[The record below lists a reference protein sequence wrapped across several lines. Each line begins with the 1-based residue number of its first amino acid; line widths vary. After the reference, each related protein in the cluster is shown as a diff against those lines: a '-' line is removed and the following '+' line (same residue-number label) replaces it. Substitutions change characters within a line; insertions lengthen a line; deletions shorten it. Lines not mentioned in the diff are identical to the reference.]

1 MVRAP
6 GPRCPRRPRAPPRR
20 SPAAPCRA
28 TPGARWCARRTAPG
42 TWWASSPGAAAPATP
57 GRPACTPA
65 SPSSATGSTP
75 SWRPTEACNKRCH
88 PLSAVSL
95 SPWRDGRERGPSL
108 SPDFVEALRAVVG
121 APNVST
127 ATAVREQHGH
137 DESMHPCAP
146 PDVVVWPQAVG
157 QVQELAALCHRCRVP
172 MVPFGTGTGL
182 EGGVNAVQG
191 GVCFDLSRM
200 DAIAELSLEDFSVTV
215 EPGVTRK
222 ALNKHLRGTGLWFPV
237 DPGADASLC
246 GMAATGASG
255 TNAVRYGTM
264 RPNVLNLRVVLP
276 DGRLL
281 HTAGPRRQPRKRA
294 AGYDLTSLFVGSE
307 GTLGFLTQA
316 TLRLHPLPEATAV
329 TVASF
334 PSVGAAV
341 ACTVQVLQAA
351 VPVARIEF
359 LDEVM
364 ADACGRFSQME
375 LPAAATL
382 LLELHGSRRSLAEQ
396 QQQMEEIVQQNSG
409 SSLAWAEGLDER
421 EQLWSMRHNAWYA
434 ALALR
439 PGCQGYSTDVCV
451 PISRLPDVVVETK
464 QDLQASGLTGPMV
477 GHVGDGNFHCIL
489 VFNSQDPD
497 EAQRIHAFTQRLGRR
512 ALAAGGTC
520 TGEHGVGLGKR
531 ALLQEELGQEG
542 LDTLRS
548 IKAALDPHN
557 LMNPGKVL

>member
-1 MVRAP
+1 MSLRRVLGLGRAL
-6 GPRCPRRPRAPPRR
+6 GRR
-20 SPAAPCRA
+20 SYC
-28 TPGARWCARRTAPG
+28 
-42 TWWASSPGAAAPATP
+42 SKSPLP
-57 GRPACTPA
+57 
-65 SPSSATGSTP
+65 
-75 SWRPTEACNKRCH
+75 
-88 PLSAVSL
+88 
-95 SPWRDGRERGPSL
+95 
-108 SPDFVEALRAVVG
+108 PDFVEALRAVVG
-121 APNVST
+121 TPNVST
-127 ATAVREQHGH
+127 AMSVREQHGH
-137 DESMHPCAP
+137 DESMHVCAP
-146 PDVVVWPQAVG
+146 PDAVVWPHAVG
-157 QVQELAALCHRCRVP
+157 QVQELAALCYRYRVP

-191 GVCFDLSRM
+191 GVCFDLSHM
-200 DAIAELSLEDFSVTV
+200 DAIMELSLEDFSVSV

-222 ALNKHLRGTGLWFPV
+222 ALNSYLRGTGLWFPV

-281 HTAGPRRQPRKRA
+281 HTAGAGRQPRKRA

-307 GTLGFLTQA
+307 GTLGFLTLA
-316 TLRLHPLPEATAV
+316 TLRLHPLPEASAATATTFP
-329 TVASF
+329 TVR
-334 PSVGAAV
+334 AAV
-341 ACTVQVLQAA
+341 DCTVQVLQAA

-364 ADACGRFSQME
+364 AGACGRFSNMK
-375 LPAAATL
+375 LPVAPTL
-382 LLELHGSRRSLAEQ
+382 LLELHSSRHGLAEQ
-396 QQQMEEIVQQNSG
+396 QQQTVLLAEEIVRLNG
-409 SSLAWAEGLDER
+409 GASLAWAEELEER
-421 EQLWSMRHNAWYA
+421 ECLWAMRHRAWYA

-464 QDLQASGLTGPMV
+464 QDLQDSGLTGPIV

-489 VFNSQDPD
+489 VFDTQDEN
-497 EAQRIHAFTQRLGRR
+497 EAQRVHAFAERLGRR

-531 ALLQEELGQEG
+531 ALLLEELGQEG

-548 IKAALDPHN
+548 IKAALDPNN

>member
-1 MVRAP
+1 PV
-6 GPRCPRRPRAPPRR
+6 PR
-20 SPAAPCRA
+20 
-28 TPGARWCARRTAPG
+28 
-42 TWWASSPGAAAPATP
+42 
-57 GRPACTPA
+57 
-65 SPSSATGSTP
+65 
-75 SWRPTEACNKRCH
+75 
-88 PLSAVSL
+88 
-95 SPWRDGRERGPSL
+95 
-108 SPDFVEALRAVVG
+108 
-121 APNVST
+121 
-127 ATAVREQHGH
+127 
-137 DESMHPCAP
+137 CAP
-146 PDVVVWPQAVG
+146 PDAVVWPQSVG
-157 QVQELAALCHRCRVP
+157 QVQELAALCYRCRVP

-200 DAIAELSLEDFSVTV
+200 DTITELSLEDFSVTV

-222 ALNKHLRGTGLWFPV
+222 ALNSHLRGTGLWFPV

-281 HTAGPRRQPRKRA
+281 HTAGPGRQARKRA

-316 TLRLHPLPEATAV
+316 TLRLHPLPEATTV
-329 TVASF
+329 TIASF
-334 PSVGAAV
+334 PSVAAAV

-351 VPVARIEF
+351 VPVARIGGCLGPEVGLGVQMLAVGLSAASSHPEF

-364 ADACGRFSQME
+364 ADACSRFSGMG

-382 LLELHGSRRSLAEQ
+382 LLELHGSRHGLAEQ
-396 QQQMEEIVQQNSG
+396 QQQAEEIVRLNGG
-409 SSLAWAEGLDER
+409 SDLVWAEEPEQRG
-421 EQLWSMRHNAWYA
+421 QLWSMRHNAWYA

-451 PISRLPDVVVETK
+451 PISRLPSVVVETK
-464 QDLQASGLTGPMV
+464 QDLQESGLTGPMV
-477 GHVGDGNFHCIL
+477 GHIGDGNFHCLLI
-489 VFNSQDPD
+489 FNSQDPA
-497 EAQRIHAFTQRLGRR
+497 EAQRVHAFTQRLGRR

-531 ALLQEELGQEG
+531 ALLLEELGQEG
-542 LDTLRS
+542 LDTLRC

-557 LMNPGKVL
+557 LMNPGKVV

>member
-1 MVRAP
+1 
-6 GPRCPRRPRAPPRR
+6 
-20 SPAAPCRA
+20 
-28 TPGARWCARRTAPG
+28 
-42 TWWASSPGAAAPATP
+42 
-57 GRPACTPA
+57 
-65 SPSSATGSTP
+65 
-75 SWRPTEACNKRCH
+75 
-88 PLSAVSL
+88 
-95 SPWRDGRERGPSL
+95 
-108 SPDFVEALRAVVG
+108 
-121 APNVST
+121 
-127 ATAVREQHGH
+127 
-137 DESMHPCAP
+137 
-146 PDVVVWPQAVG
+146 
-157 QVQELAALCHRCRVP
+157 
-172 MVPFGTGTGL
+172 FGTGTGL

-281 HTAGPRRQPRKRA
+281 HTAGPGRQPRKRA

-316 TLRLHPLPEATAV
+316 TLRLHPLPEATAA

-334 PSVGAAV
+334 PRTRGRGTRSIPGCGMGAQDGHWRSWVRAG
-341 ACTVQVLQAA
+341 CPGVLW
-351 VPVARIEF
+351 V
-359 LDEVM
+359 L
-364 ADACGRFSQME
+364 SQSSWS
-375 LPAAATL
+375 P
-382 LLELHGSRRSLAEQ
+382 S
-396 QQQMEEIVQQNSG
+396 EEIVRQNGGSG
-409 SSLAWAEGLDER
+409 LAWAEGLEER

-464 QDLQASGLTGPMV
+464 QDLQASSITGPMV
-477 GHVGDGNFHCIL
+477 GHVGDGNFHCLLI
-489 VFNSQDPD
+489 FNSQDPE
-497 EAQRIHAFTQRLGRR
+497 EAQRIYAFTQRLGSG
-512 ALAAGGTC
+512 AVASGGTC

>member
-1 MVRAP
+1 MAL
-6 GPRCPRRPRAPPRR
+6 RRVLGVGGALGRR
-20 SPAAPCRA
+20 SC
-28 TPGARWCARRTAPG
+28 C
-42 TWWASSPGAAAPATP
+42 SQ
-57 GRPACTPA
+57 
-65 SPSSATGSTP
+65 
-75 SWRPTEACNKRCH
+75 H
-88 PLSAVSL
+88 PL
-95 SPWRDGRERGPSL
+95 P
-108 SPDFVEALRAVVG
+108 PDFVEALRAVVG
-121 APNVST
+121 GPNVST
-127 ATAVREQHGH
+127 AMAVREQHGH
-137 DESMHPCAP
+137 DESMHACAP
-146 PDVVVWPQAVG
+146 PDAVVWPQAVG
-157 QVQELAALCHRCRVP
+157 QVQDLAALCHRCRVP

-200 DAIAELSLEDFSVTV
+200 DAITELSLEDFSVAV

-222 ALNKHLRGTGLWFPV
+222 ALNSHLRGTGLWFPV

-264 RPNVLNLRVVLP
+264 RPNILNLRVVLP

-281 HTAGPRRQPRKRA
+281 HTAGPGRQPRKRA

-316 TLRLHPLPEATAV
+316 TLRLHPLPEATAA
-329 TVASF
+329 TIATF
-334 PSVGAAV
+334 PSVRAAV
-341 ACTVQVLQAA
+341 DCTVQVLQAA
-351 VPVARIEF
+351 VPVGRI
-359 LDEVM
+359 
-364 ADACGRFSQME
+364 
-375 LPAAATL
+375 
-382 LLELHGSRRSLAEQ
+382 
-396 QQQMEEIVQQNSG
+396 EEIVRLNGGSG
-409 SSLAWAEGLDER
+409 LAWAEEPEER
-421 EQLWSMRHNAWYA
+421 GRLWDMRHSAWYA

-464 QDLQASGLTGPMV
+464 RDLQDSSLTGPMV

-489 VFNSQDPD
+489 VFNRQDPA

-531 ALLQEELGQEG
+531 ALLLEELGQEG
-542 LDTLRS
+542 LDTLRC

>member
-1 MVRAP
+1 
-6 GPRCPRRPRAPPRR
+6 
-20 SPAAPCRA
+20 
-28 TPGARWCARRTAPG
+28 
-42 TWWASSPGAAAPATP
+42 
-57 GRPACTPA
+57 
-65 SPSSATGSTP
+65 
-75 SWRPTEACNKRCH
+75 
-88 PLSAVSL
+88 
-95 SPWRDGRERGPSL
+95 
-108 SPDFVEALRAVVG
+108 
-121 APNVST
+121 
-127 ATAVREQHGH
+127 
-137 DESMHPCAP
+137 
-146 PDVVVWPQAVG
+146 
-157 QVQELAALCHRCRVP
+157 
-172 MVPFGTGTGL
+172 
-182 EGGVNAVQG
+182 
-191 GVCFDLSRM
+191 
-200 DAIAELSLEDFSVTV
+200 
-215 EPGVTRK
+215 
-222 ALNKHLRGTGLWFPV
+222 

-281 HTAGPRRQPRKRA
+281 HTAGPGRQPRKRA

-316 TLRLHPLPEATAV
+316 TLRLHPLPEATAA

-364 ADACGRFSQME
+364 ADACGRFSGME

-396 QQQMEEIVQQNSG
+396 QQQTEEIVRQNGGSG
-409 SSLAWAEGLDER
+409 LAWAEGLEER
-421 EQLWSMRHNAWYA
+421 ERLWSMRHNAWYA

-439 PGCQGYSTDVCV
+439 PGCQVRHKDGADGSSAHGAVSATALPSLAQGYSTDVCV
-451 PISRLPDVVVETK
+451 PISRLPEVVVETK
-464 QDLQASGLTGPMV
+464 QDLQSSSITGPMV
-477 GHVGDGNFHCIL
+477 GHVGDGNFHCLLI
-489 VFNSQDPD
+489 FNSQDPE

>member
-1 MVRAP
+1 MAAP
-6 GPRCPRRPRAPPRR
+6 SMALRRVLGLGAVLGRR
-20 SPAAPCRA
+20 SC
-28 TPGARWCARRTAPG
+28 C
-42 TWWASSPGAAAPATP
+42 SK
-57 GRPACTPA
+57 RPLP
-65 SPSSATGSTP
+65 
-75 SWRPTEACNKRCH
+75 
-88 PLSAVSL
+88 
-95 SPWRDGRERGPSL
+95 
-108 SPDFVEALRAVVG
+108 PDLVEALRAVVG
-121 APNVST
+121 GSNVST

-137 DESMHPCAP
+137 DESMHVCAP
-146 PDVVVWPQAVG
+146 PDAVVWPQTVG
-157 QVQELAALCHRCRVP
+157 QVQELAELCHRHRLP

-200 DAIAELSLEDFSVTV
+200 DSISELSLEDFSVMV

-222 ALNKHLRGTGLWFPV
+222 ALNSHLRGTGLWFPV

-281 HTAGPRRQPRKRA
+281 HTAGPGRQPRKRA

-316 TLRLHPLPEATAV
+316 TLRLHPLPEAAAAAV
-329 TVASF
+329 AAF
-334 PSVGAAV
+334 PSVRAAV

-364 ADACGRFSQME
+364 ASACGRFSGVE
-375 LPAAATL
+375 LPAAPTL
-382 LLELHGSRRSLAEQ
+382 LLELHGSRHGLAEQ
-396 QQQMEEIVQQNSG
+396 QGQTEEIVQLNGGGGSG
-409 SSLAWAEGLDER
+409 LAWAEGPEER
-421 EQLWSMRHNAWYA
+421 ERLWAMRHRAWYA

-464 QDLQASGLTGPMV
+464 RDLQDSGLTGPMV
-477 GHVGDGNFHCIL
+477 GHVGDGNFHCLLI
-489 VFNSQDPD
+489 FNAQDPA
-497 EAQRIHAFTQRLGRR
+497 EAERVHAFTQRLGRR

-531 ALLQEELGQEG
+531 ALLREELGQEG

>member
-1 MVRAP
+1 SGQGNGERRGRALGWGKGLGEG
-6 GPRCPRRPRAPPRR
+6 GPWGHG
-20 SPAAPCRA
+20 A
-28 TPGARWCARRTAPG
+28 TL
-42 TWWASSPGAAAPATP
+42 
-57 GRPACTPA
+57 
-65 SPSSATGSTP
+65 SPS
-75 SWRPTEACNKRCH
+75 
-88 PLSAVSL
+88 
-95 SPWRDGRERGPSL
+95 
-108 SPDFVEALRAVVG
+108 
-121 APNVST
+121 
-127 ATAVREQHGH
+127 
-137 DESMHPCAP
+137 CAP
-146 PDVVVWPQAVG
+146 PDAVVWPQAVG
-157 QVQELAALCHRCRVP
+157 QVQELAELCYRCRVP

-200 DAIAELSLEDFSVTV
+200 DAITELSLEDFSVAV

-222 ALNKHLRGTGLWFPV
+222 ALNSHLRGTGLWFPV

-281 HTAGPRRQPRKRA
+281 HTAGPGRQARKRA

-316 TLRLHPLPEATAV
+316 TLRLHPLPEAA
-329 TVASF
+329 ASTIAAF
-334 PSVGAAV
+334 PNVRAAV
-341 ACTVQVLQAA
+341 DCTVQVLQAA
-351 VPVARIEF
+351 VPVARIGGCWGLAVGPGVQVPAMGLSITSSHPEF

-364 ADACGRFSQME
+364 AGACGRFSKMDM
-375 LPAAATL
+375 PAAATL
-382 LLELHGSRRSLAEQ
+382 LLELHGSRHGLAEQ
-396 QQQMEEIVQQNSG
+396 QQQTEEIVRLNGG
-409 SSLAWAEGLDER
+409 SDLVWAEEQEER
-421 EQLWSMRHNAWYA
+421 GRLWAMRHNAWYA

-464 QDLQASGLTGPMV
+464 QDLQDSGLTGPMV
-477 GHVGDGNFHCIL
+477 GHVGDGNFHCLLI
-489 VFNSQDPD
+489 FDTQDPA
-497 EAQRIHAFTQRLGRR
+497 EATRVHAFTERLGRR

-531 ALLQEELGQEG
+531 ALLLEELGPEG
-542 LDTLRS
+542 LDTLRR

>member
-1 MVRAP
+1 MALGRVLVL
-6 GPRCPRRPRAPPRR
+6 G
-20 SPAAPCRA
+20 
-28 TPGARWCARRTAPG
+28 TAL
-42 TWWASSPGAAAPATP
+42 
-57 GRPACTPA
+57 GRHSCC
-65 SPSSATGSTP
+65 S
-75 SWRPTEACNKRCH
+75 K
-88 PLSAVSL
+88 
-95 SPWRDGRERGPSL
+95 PSL
-108 SPDFVEALRAVVG
+108 PPDFVEALSAVVG

-146 PDVVVWPQAVG
+146 PDAVVWPQSVG
-157 QVQELAALCHRCRVP
+157 QVQELAALCYRRRVP

-200 DAIAELSLEDFSVTV
+200 DTIAELSLEDFSVTV

-222 ALNKHLRGTGLWFPV
+222 ALNSHLRGTGLWFPV

-281 HTAGPRRQPRKRA
+281 HTAGPGRQARKRA

-316 TLRLHPLPEATAV
+316 TLRLHPLPEATAA
-329 TVASF
+329 TIASF
-334 PSVGAAV
+334 PGVGAAV

-364 ADACGRFSQME
+364 ADACGRYSGMG
-375 LPAAATL
+375 LPVAATL
-382 LLELHGSRRSLAEQ
+382 LLELHGSRNSLAEQ
-396 QQQMEEIVQQNSG
+396 QRQTEEIVRLNGGSG
-409 SSLAWAEGLDER
+409 LAWAEEPEER
-421 EQLWSMRHNAWYA
+421 GRLWAMRHNAWYA

-451 PISRLPDVVVETK
+451 PISRLPSVVVETK
-464 QDLQASGLTGPMV
+464 QDLQDSGLTGPMV

-489 VFNSQDPD
+489 IFDTQDPE
-497 EAQRIHAFTQRLGRR
+497 EAERVHAFTQRLGRR

-531 ALLQEELGQEG
+531 ALLLEELGQEG

>member
-1 MVRAP
+1 MSTGSGGTQVPPAGTHRCVAGATLRCQCGGGTDGLRGRAVSWS
-6 GPRCPRRPRAPPRR
+6 C
-20 SPAAPCRA
+20 AAPMFPFLSRCDMA
-28 TPGARWCARRTAPG
+28 LRRVLAL
-42 TWWASSPGAAAPATP
+42 GAAL
-57 GRPACTPA
+57 GR
-65 SPSSATGSTP
+65 
-75 SWRPTEACNKRCH
+75 RRCC
-88 PLSAVSL
+88 SK
-95 SPWRDGRERGPSL
+95 PSL

>member
-1 MVRAP
+1 MAL
-6 GPRCPRRPRAPPRR
+6 RRVLALGTALGRR
-20 SPAAPCRA
+20 SC
-28 TPGARWCARRTAPG
+28 C
-42 TWWASSPGAAAPATP
+42 S
-57 GRPACTPA
+57 
-65 SPSSATGSTP
+65 
-75 SWRPTEACNKRCH
+75 K
-88 PLSAVSL
+88 
-95 SPWRDGRERGPSL
+95 PSL
-108 SPDFVEALRAVVG
+108 PPDFVEALSAVVG

-146 PDVVVWPQAVG
+146 PDAVVWPQSVG
-157 QVQELAALCHRCRVP
+157 QVQELAALCYRRRVP

-200 DAIAELSLEDFSVTV
+200 DSIAELSLEDFSVTV

-222 ALNKHLRGTGLWFPV
+222 ALNSHLRGTGLWFPV

-281 HTAGPRRQPRKRA
+281 HTAGPGRQARKRA

-316 TLRLHPLPEATAV
+316 TLRLHPLPEATAA
-329 TVASF
+329 TIASF
-334 PSVGAAV
+334 PGVGAAV

-364 ADACGRFSQME
+364 ADACGRYSGMG
-375 LPAAATL
+375 LPVAATL
-382 LLELHGSRRSLAEQ
+382 LLELHGSRNSLAEQ
-396 QQQMEEIVQQNSG
+396 QRQT
-409 SSLAWAEGLDER
+409 GLLHGCLCAHLPPARRGGGDQAGPAGLWTHR
-421 EQLWSMRHNAWYA
+421 THGGTRRRWQLPLHPRLQHPGPRGGPA
-434 ALALR
+434 R
-439 PGCQGYSTDVCV
+439 P
-451 PISRLPDVVVETK
+451 RLHPAPG
-464 QDLQASGLTGPMV
+464 QAGAGGG
-477 GHVGDGNFHCIL
+477 GHLHRG
-489 VFNSQDPD
+489 
-497 EAQRIHAFTQRLGRR
+497 ARR
-512 ALAAGGTC
+512 GAGQAGTAAGGAGPGGAGHPALHQGC
-520 TGEHGVGLGKR
+520 TGPPQPHEPRQGALRGGSGIELAVGGCSPGR
-531 ALLQEELGQEG
+531 QGWG
-542 LDTLRS
+542 GH
-548 IKAALDPHN
+548 AALHCHPFAPTNPPIPTSGVRDPRTPNKPLCTCSLH
-557 LMNPGKVL
+557 VL

>member
-1 MVRAP
+1 MAL
-6 GPRCPRRPRAPPRR
+6 RRVLGLGAALGRR
-20 SPAAPCRA
+20 SFC
-28 TPGARWCARRTAPG
+28 
-42 TWWASSPGAAAPATP
+42 S
-57 GRPACTPA
+57 
-65 SPSSATGSTP
+65 
-75 SWRPTEACNKRCH
+75 K
-88 PLSAVSL
+88 PL
-95 SPWRDGRERGPSL
+95 P
-108 SPDFVEALRAVVG
+108 PDFVEALRAVVG

-137 DESMHPCAP
+137 DESMHDCAP
-146 PDVVVWPQAVG
+146 PDAVVWPQAVE

-200 DAIAELSLEDFSVTV
+200 DAITELSLEDFSVVV

-281 HTAGPRRQPRKRA
+281 HTAGPGRQPRWAPGGARKGRDGTGRDGCPPAPRSPPSRRKRA

-316 TLRLHPLPEATAV
+316 TLRLHPLPEAVAV
-329 TVASF
+329 TTAAF
-334 PSVGAAV
+334 PSVRAAV

-364 ADACGRFSQME
+364 VEACSRFSKLE

-382 LLELHGSRRSLAEQ
+382 LLELHGSRRGLAEQ
-396 QQQMEEIVQQNSG
+396 QQQTEEIVQLNGG
-409 SSLAWAEGLDER
+409 SSLAWAKQLEER
-421 EQLWSMRHNAWYA
+421 EQLWAMRHSAWYA

-464 QDLQASGLTGPMV
+464 QDLQDSGITGPMV
-477 GHVGDGNFHCIL
+477 GHVGDGNFHCII
-489 VFNSQDPD
+489 VFNTQDPA
-497 EAQRIHAFTQRLGRR
+497 EARRVHAFTERLGRR

-531 ALLQEELGQEG
+531 ALLREELGQEG

-548 IKAALDPHN
+548 IKTALDPHN

>member
-1 MVRAP
+1 MRGRGGATVNAVTPLRQGTAGEHDHRHWWEPVPPVRDTLAC
-6 GPRCPRRPRAPPRR
+6 GWSHLKVSVWGRDRQ
-20 SPAAPCRA
+20 AAGEGNVLVLC
-28 TPGARWCARRTAPG
+28 
-42 TWWASSPGAAAPATP
+42 SSHVRGLV
-57 GRPACTPA
+57 
-65 SPSSATGSTP
+65 PS
-75 SWRPTEACNKRCH
+75 RH
-88 PLSAVSL
+88 
-95 SPWRDGRERGPSL
+95 GPSL
-108 SPDFVEALRAVVG
+108 FPPQPSLPPDFVEALRAVVG

-281 HTAGPRRQPRKRA
+281 HTAGPGRQPRKRA

-316 TLRLHPLPEATAV
+316 TLRLHPLPEATAA

-364 ADACGRFSQME
+364 ADACGRFSGMG

-382 LLELHGSRRSLAEQ
+382 LLELHGSRHSLAEQ
-396 QQQMEEIVQQNSG
+396 QQQMEEIVRHNGGSG
-409 SSLAWAEGLDER
+409 LAWAQGLEER

-464 QDLQASGLTGPMV
+464 QDLQASSITGPMV
-477 GHVGDGNFHCIL
+477 GHVGDGNFHCLLI
-489 VFNSQDPD
+489 FNSQDPE

>member
-1 MVRAP
+1 
-6 GPRCPRRPRAPPRR
+6 
-20 SPAAPCRA
+20 
-28 TPGARWCARRTAPG
+28 
-42 TWWASSPGAAAPATP
+42 
-57 GRPACTPA
+57 
-65 SPSSATGSTP
+65 
-75 SWRPTEACNKRCH
+75 
-88 PLSAVSL
+88 
-95 SPWRDGRERGPSL
+95 
-108 SPDFVEALRAVVG
+108 
-121 APNVST
+121 
-127 ATAVREQHGH
+127 
-137 DESMHPCAP
+137 
-146 PDVVVWPQAVG
+146 
-157 QVQELAALCHRCRVP
+157 

-200 DAIAELSLEDFSVTV
+200 AAISELSLEDFSVAV

-222 ALNKHLRGTGLWFPV
+222 ALNSHLRGTGLWFPV

-276 DGRLL
+276 DGSLL
-281 HTAGPRRQPRKRA
+281 HTAGPGRQARKSA

-316 TLRLHPLPEATAV
+316 TLRLHPLPEAVAAAV
-329 TVASF
+329 CSF
-334 PSVGAAV
+334 PSVQAAV

-351 VPVARIEF
+351 VPVARIEL

-364 ADACGRFSQME
+364 AGACSRYSRLE
-375 LPAAATL
+375 LPEAATL
-382 LLELHGSRRSLAEQ
+382 FLELHGSQQGLAEQ
-396 QQQMEEIVQQNSG
+396 QQQAEELVRLHGG
-409 SSLAWAEGLDER
+409 SIPAWARAQEER
-421 EQLWSMRHNAWYA
+421 EQLWSARHSAWFA

-451 PISRLPDVVVETK
+451 PISRLPGVVVET
-464 QDLQASGLTGPMV
+464 QRDLRDSGLTGPMV

-489 VFNSQDPD
+489 VFRPEDTD
-497 EAQRIHAFTQRLGRR
+497 EAQRVHDFAERLGRR

-531 ALLQEELGQEG
+531 ALLREELGPQG
-542 LDTLRS
+542 LDTMRR
-548 IKAALDPHN
+548 IKAALDPHH

>member
-1 MVRAP
+1 MALRRVLGLGRAL
-6 GPRCPRRPRAPPRR
+6 GRR
-20 SPAAPCRA
+20 SYC
-28 TPGARWCARRTAPG
+28 
-42 TWWASSPGAAAPATP
+42 SKSPLP
-57 GRPACTPA
+57 
-65 SPSSATGSTP
+65 
-75 SWRPTEACNKRCH
+75 
-88 PLSAVSL
+88 
-95 SPWRDGRERGPSL
+95 
-108 SPDFVEALRAVVG
+108 PDFVEALRAVVG
-121 APNVST
+121 THNVST
-127 ATAVREQHGH
+127 AMAVREQHGH
-137 DESMHPCAP
+137 DESMHVCAP
-146 PDVVVWPQAVG
+146 PDAVVWPHVVG
-157 QVQELAALCHRCRVP
+157 QVQELAALCYRYRVP

-191 GVCFDLSRM
+191 GVCFDLSHM
-200 DAIAELSLEDFSVTV
+200 NAIVELSLEDFSVSV

-222 ALNKHLRGTGLWFPV
+222 ALNSYLRGTGLWFPV

-281 HTAGPRRQPRKRA
+281 HTAGAGRQPRKRA

-307 GTLGFLTQA
+307 GTLGFLTLA
-316 TLRLHPLPEATAV
+316 TLRLHPLPEASAATTTA
-329 TVASF
+329 F
-334 PSVGAAV
+334 PSVQAAV
-341 ACTVQVLQAA
+341 DCTVQVLQAA

-364 ADACGRFSQME
+364 AGACGRFSNME
-375 LPAAATL
+375 LPVAPTL
-382 LLELHGSRRSLAEQ
+382 LLELHGSRHGLAEQ
-396 QQQMEEIVQQNSG
+396 QQQTVLLAEEIVRLNGG
-409 SSLAWAEGLDER
+409 SNLAWAEELEER
-421 EQLWSMRHNAWYA
+421 ERLWAMRHCAWYA

-464 QDLQASGLTGPMV
+464 RDLQDSGLTGPMV

-489 VFNSQDPD
+489 VFDTQDKD
-497 EAQRIHAFTQRLGRR
+497 EAQRVHAFTERLGRR

-531 ALLQEELGQEG
+531 ALLLEELGQEG

>member
-1 MVRAP
+1 MLP
-6 GPRCPRRPRAPPRR
+6 FLSRCNMALRRVLGLAAALGRR
-20 SPAAPCRA
+20 SC
-28 TPGARWCARRTAPG
+28 C
-42 TWWASSPGAAAPATP
+42 S
-57 GRPACTPA
+57 
-65 SPSSATGSTP
+65 
-75 SWRPTEACNKRCH
+75 K
-88 PLSAVSL
+88 
-95 SPWRDGRERGPSL
+95 PSL
-108 SPDFVEALRAVVG
+108 PSDFVEALRAVVG

-146 PDVVVWPQAVG
+146 PDVVVWPQAVE

-281 HTAGPRRQPRKRA
+281 HTAGPGRQPRKRA

-329 TVASF
+329 TIASF

-364 ADACGRFSQME
+364 ADACSRFSGMG
-375 LPAAATL
+375 LPVAATL

-396 QQQMEEIVQQNSG
+396 QQQTEEIVRQNGGSG
-409 SSLAWAEGLDER
+409 LAWAEGQEER
-421 EQLWSMRHNAWYA
+421 ERLWSMRHNAWYA

-464 QDLQASGLTGPMV
+464 QDLQASNITGPMV

-489 VFNSQDPD
+489 IFNSQDPE

-531 ALLQEELGQEG
+531 ALLQEELGPEG

>member
-1 MVRAP
+1 
-6 GPRCPRRPRAPPRR
+6 
-20 SPAAPCRA
+20 
-28 TPGARWCARRTAPG
+28 
-42 TWWASSPGAAAPATP
+42 
-57 GRPACTPA
+57 
-65 SPSSATGSTP
+65 
-75 SWRPTEACNKRCH
+75 
-88 PLSAVSL
+88 
-95 SPWRDGRERGPSL
+95 
-108 SPDFVEALRAVVG
+108 
-121 APNVST
+121 
-127 ATAVREQHGH
+127 
-137 DESMHPCAP
+137 
-146 PDVVVWPQAVG
+146 
-157 QVQELAALCHRCRVP
+157 
-172 MVPFGTGTGL
+172 
-182 EGGVNAVQG
+182 
-191 GVCFDLSRM
+191 
-200 DAIAELSLEDFSVTV
+200 
-215 EPGVTRK
+215 
-222 ALNKHLRGTGLWFPV
+222 

-281 HTAGPRRQPRKRA
+281 HTAGPGRQPRKRA

-316 TLRLHPLPEATAV
+316 TLRLHPLPEATTA
-329 TVASF
+329 TIASF

-364 ADACGRFSQME
+364 ADACSRFSRIG

-382 LLELHGSRRSLAEQ
+382 LLELHGSQHSLTEQ
-396 QQQMEEIVQQNSG
+396 QQQAEEIVQLNGGSG
-409 SSLAWAEGLDER
+409 LAWAEGIEER

-464 QDLQASGLTGPMV
+464 QDLQDSGLTGPMV

-489 VFNSQDPD
+489 VFNSQDPE
-497 EAQRIHAFTQRLGRR
+497 EAQRIHAFTERLGRR

-531 ALLQEELGQEG
+531 LLLQEELGQEG
-542 LDTLRS
+542 LDTMRS